1 MAENARRGRYHPAL
15 EGAISPPPPPTA
27 WLADPLVKPLSFVN
41 PLHRHLRP
49 LLFYVKTSGILPEE
63 NEFTYS
69 SMDLALSFV
78 FT

>member
-41 PLHRHLRP
+41 PPSQTPQATPVLCEDLR
-49 LLFYVKTSGILPEE
+49 
-63 NEFTYS
+63 NFT
-69 SMDLALSFV
+69 
-78 FT
+78 